1 MAIIPERANQEEN
14 TMKTGNLV
22 KSSVL
27 TITQMAMLCA
37 LSLVLVILV
46 RFPIFPAAPF
56 LVYDMADVPVL
67 IGTILL
73 GPIPGFALLVIVS
86 VFQWL
91 FLNPEGT
98 WVGCVMHILA
108 SGMLVLPI
116 GLITKKWKST
126 KPMLASFVV
135 GFLLMITATIP
146 LNLFF
151 TVRFY
156 GTPFEVVKSMMLP
169 VIVPFN
175 AIKGGLNL
183 ILTFLVIF
191 PIRKFLH
198 KNTGTM

>member
-1 MAIIPERANQEEN
+1 
-14 TMKTGNLV
+14 
-22 KSSVL
+22 
-27 TITQMAMLCA
+27 
-37 LSLVLVILV
+37 
-46 RFPIFPAAPF
+46 
-56 LVYDMADVPVL
+56 MADVPVL
-67 IGTILL
+67 IGAILL
-73 GPIPGFALLVIVS
+73 GPIPGFVLLVMVS

-116 GLITKKWKST
+116 GLVTRKWKST
-126 KPMLASFVV
+126 KPMLISFAV
-135 GFLLMITATIP
+135 GLLLMITATIP

-156 GTPFEVVKSMMLP
+156 GAPFEAVKNMMLP
-169 VIVPFN
+169 VIIPFN

-191 PIRKFLH
+191 PIRKILH
-198 KNTGTM
+198 KNAGIL